1 MAPAPDKSWYNAPRL
16 MQIAASQQGGSR
28 GAQVWGVT
36 DGYGLI
42 SIYQEAPGGTW
53 SGWSGPGWENA
64 PGFHVDPPP
73 QSSLIRNEKDVGG
86 RVKPG
91 HGACAIGGEY
101 AE

>member
-1 MAPAPDKSWYNAPRL
+1 MRTCRFSSPRAKHRPEDSTAARR
-16 MQIAASQQGGSR
+16 IARRASLGL
-28 GAQVWGVT
+28 VT

-53 SGWSGPGWENA
+53 GGWYGPGWENA
-64 PGFHVDPPP
+64 PGLHVDPPP
-73 QSSLIRNEKDVGG
+73 QSSLIRNERDVGG